1 MTRLYSDDP
10 KRRVAEVGTISQ
22 ETLSNLAKSRYKGVA
37 RHKKKQADYGFAPRP
52 VRGKSVCDDL
62 RDINLKEATR
72 LFRSGIAA
80 GMISRQAR
88 RGLPKYVWAVDDGG
102 EVYEAKTSDGA
113 TYYGYRL
120 PHNDK
125 NFAYIMAEWRKRTA

>member
-1 MTRLYSDDP
+1 MPRLYSDDR
-10 KRRVAEVGTISQ
+10 KRRVAEAGTISQ
-22 ETLSNLAKSRYKGVA
+22 ETLSNLAKARYKGVA
-37 RHKKKQADYGFAPRP
+37 RHKKKYADYGFAPRP

-80 GMISRQAR
+80 GMISRQVR
-88 RGLPKYVWAVDDGG
+88 RGLPKYVWAVDDDG

-120 PHNDK
+120 QHNDK